1 MSYKRNFES
10 GPEDELKASETLLIK
25 YWKQMDQML
34 SCSQIAACARNFRQ
48 KVDNNGEEIVLNL
61 IQSMTLNL
69 KMIKQLTEVVKTL
82 KR

>member
-1 MSYKRNFES
+1 
-10 GPEDELKASETLLIK
+10 
-25 YWKQMDQML
+25 MDQML